1 MNLVHG
7 LRDCNAVQSTSH
19 EHTHQTSHGVGG
31 KSKGRRR
38 EDELGKGDDGL
49 MINNYG

>member
-19 EHTHQTSHGVGG
+19 EHTHQTSHEVGG

-38 EDELGKGDDGL
+38 ADERGREDDR
-49 MINNYG
+49 